1 MRKGSACLRQH
12 RRPMKR
18 LSARRLEKVIEFLQQ
33 TYRAQDL
40 DEFANTVPSAPIRL
54 IDADISTTSTG
65 RST

>member
-1 MRKGSACLRQH
+1 
-12 RRPMKR
+12 MKR